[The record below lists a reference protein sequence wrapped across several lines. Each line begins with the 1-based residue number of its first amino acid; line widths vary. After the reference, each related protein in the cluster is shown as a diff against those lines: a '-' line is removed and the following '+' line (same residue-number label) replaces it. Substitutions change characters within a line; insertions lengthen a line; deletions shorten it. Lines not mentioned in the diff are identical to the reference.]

1 MLWKVGGAETLFG
14 REKNHRFCGKK
25 GFSWRKER
33 ERERESM
40 LASRAQGI
48 TQEKHFSK
56 IIGVKNERA
65 DNCKFLQ
72 ATKLKV

>member
-1 MLWKVGGAETLFG
+1 MGERRIIGSVERRDSHGE
-14 REKNHRFCGKK
+14 R
-25 GFSWRKER
+25 R

>member
-1 MLWKVGGAETLFG
+1 M
-14 REKNHRFCGKK
+14 EKG
-25 GFSWRKER
+25 ER